1 MVKIIVMVFLFFM
14 VVYYID
20 VVAKLRKDEKEGT
33 KRYSGLKLV
42 IPFAYWIAPVRDK
55 SKRKSKVKPKKTKSK

>member
-14 VVYYID
+14 VIYYID

-33 KRYSGLKLV
+33 KRYGGLKLV
-42 IPFAYWIAPVRDK
+42 IPFAYWMAPVRDK
-55 SKRKSKVKPKKTKSK
+55 SKRKSKVKPKNTKTK